1 MNRDIL
7 RLAIPNII
15 SNVSIPLLGLI
26 DLAVLGRLDSII
38 YLDAVAVGAL
48 VFNFV
53 YWNFSFLR
61 MGASGLTAQAYGAD
75 DRSEQLHVLLRG
87 LVIALVAGVLLVI
100 FHRSAGELA
109 FRLIGAS
116 PQVTAEAL
124 NYFNVRI
131 MAAPATIAMF
141 AFSGWFIGMQNA
153 VYPMIV
159 AIAVNL
165 LNAGLSY
172 YFAITM
178 GLNARGVA
186 LGSVVAQYIGLALCM
201 LVFIYRYRFSM
212 ADARLSQLFQR
223 DKMRRFFS
231 VNSDIFLRTLCV
243 IGVMSFFTSRSAVHS
258 DHILAV
264 NTILLQF
271 FLTYSFFIDGFAYS
285 AEALVG
291 KHYGSGDRREVLSA
305 VRSLFKLGVAVSLV
319 VAAVFAMAGD
329 RVMYL
334 LTDNADVIAAGQ
346 PYMIWVKLVPLVS
359 VLAFLWDGVYI
370 GATATRQM
378 RNSLFLAAAVFFAA
392 YYSMPAAC
400 GNHGLW
406 LSFMLFLISRGL
418 YQTFVFKHTVLLR
431 RI

>member
-1 MNRDIL
+1 
-7 RLAIPNII
+7 
-15 SNVSIPLLGLI
+15 
-26 DLAVLGRLDSII
+26 
-38 YLDAVAVGAL
+38 
-48 VFNFV
+48 
-53 YWNFSFLR
+53 
-61 MGASGLTAQAYGAD
+61 
-75 DRSEQLHVLLRG
+75 
-87 LVIALVAGVLLVI
+87 
-100 FHRSAGELA
+100 
-109 FRLIGAS
+109 
-116 PQVTAEAL
+116 
-124 NYFNVRI
+124 
-131 MAAPATIAMF
+131 
-141 AFSGWFIGMQNA
+141 
-153 VYPMIV
+153 
-159 AIAVNL
+159 
-165 LNAGLSY
+165 
-172 YFAITM
+172 
-178 GLNARGVA
+178 
-186 LGSVVAQYIGLALCM
+186 
-201 LVFIYRYRFSM
+201 M

-223 DKMRRFFS
+223 DKIRRFFS

-291 KHYGSGDRREVLSA
+291 KHYGSGDRREVLST
-305 VRSLFKLGVAVSLV
+305 VRSLFKLGVSVSLV

-334 LTDNADVIAAGQ
+334 LTDNADVIDAGQ

-392 YYSMPAAC
+392 FYSMPPAW

-418 YQTFVFKHTVLLR
+418 FQTFVFKRTVLLR
-431 RI
+431 RN